1 MFNFTHEPS
10 KELCVNKGDVSDL
23 FWRVESAESCPQ
35 NWKATVDVKYHTL
48 SPNAI
53 SANQSTDDSPISKTS
68 EYNLTITGPENVE
81 DCGESGFEMSVSLS
95 LRFTDNVL
103 QHVHYILIE
112 VRTSSEMSIWSRT
125 NISIISDRSDSCSD
139 LRVLETTTDKGS
151 ITAKVT
157 YDNVTDVANTS
168 TGIACCVKSNL
179 LLILTLLLLHQTA
192 SSIFAG
198 YICGF
203 V

>member
-23 FWRVESAESCPQ
+23 FWRVQSAESCPQ
-35 NWKATVDVKYHTL
+35 NWRATVDVKNHTL

-53 SANQSTDDSPISKTS
+53 SANQYTDDSPISKTS

-81 DCGESGFEMSVSLS
+81 DCGESGFEVSVSLS

-112 VRTSSEMSIWSRT
+112 VRTSSEMSHKR
-125 NISIISDRSDSCSD
+125 SIR
-139 LRVLETTTDKGS
+139 
-151 ITAKVT
+151 
-157 YDNVTDVANTS
+157 
-168 TGIACCVKSNL
+168 
-179 LLILTLLLLHQTA
+179 
-192 SSIFAG
+192 
-198 YICGF
+198 F
-203 V
+203 VQ